1 MTKKIDRKIHNDIV
15 KDPTYVKTVNATAR
29 SAGAVGARA
38 LVPRKVR
45 ELPALEAKS
54 VTILDYGSGPKALHT
69 LGLRNDGYD
78 NVTAHELGGN
88 LTSVHDP
95 EALTRKYH
103 VVMASNVLNVQP
115 TRKDLVHVL
124 CELRAATAGGGMCVV
139 NFPES
144 PRKNGVSVN
153 ELASLLEWLFGNVRQ
168 VGGTKRAPVYLM
180 RADHRTEDA

>member
-1 MTKKIDRKIHNDIV
+1 MTKNTHDD
-15 KDPTYVKTVNATAR
+15 TYAKTVNATAR

-45 ELPALEAKS
+45 ELTEHHQGFA
-54 VTILDYGSGPKALHT
+54 ILDYGSGPKAMHT
-69 LGLRNDGYD
+69 LALRRDGWD

-95 EALTRKYH
+95 HALDREYH

-115 TRKDLVHVL
+115 TREDLVRVL
-124 CELRAATAGGGMCVV
+124 CELRAATRPGGICVA

-144 PRKNGVSVN
+144 PRKSDVCTR
-153 ELASLLEWLFGNVRQ
+153 ELESLLEWLFGNCSRI
-168 VGGTKRAPVYLM
+168 GGSKNAPVLM
-180 RADHRTEDA
+180 CRAEECC